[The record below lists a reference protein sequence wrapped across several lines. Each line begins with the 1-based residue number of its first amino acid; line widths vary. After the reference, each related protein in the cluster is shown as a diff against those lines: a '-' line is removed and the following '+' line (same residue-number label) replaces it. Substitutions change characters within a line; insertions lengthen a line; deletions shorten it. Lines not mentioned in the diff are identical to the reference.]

1 MPRLLKI
8 VRKGSVAFLILSVFG
23 VLTALGTYLFLA
35 PGLPPVATLK
45 DVQLQTPLRVFTRRG
60 ELIAEYGEKRRK
72 PLRIGQVPALL
83 QKAFLAA
90 EDDRFFVHPGVDYQG
105 LLRAAVHLIRTG
117 EKGQGGSTITMQL
130 ARNFFLTR
138 ERTYT
143 RKLREIFLA
152 LKIERELTKN
162 EILELYLNKI
172 YLGNRAYGVGA
183 AAEVY
188 YGKEVGELDLAQMA
202 MIAGLPKAPSAFNPI
217 ADPQRA
223 LLRRNYVLGR
233 MLGLHYIDDAAYQ
246 AALSAP
252 VSAWRHGLAA
262 AAVEAPYV
270 GEMVR
275 AEMLSRYGAEAY
287 TGGYRVYT
295 TLDATLQR
303 AANTALH
310 EALLSYSARHGY
322 YGAEAHVEIGESA
335 DPLSLERLLAPY
347 RMVGPLHPAVVLAV
361 GERQAKAR
369 VKGGETVTLEWDGLS
384 WARPHINENALGPKP
399 TSAGEIL
406 HPGDIVRVRQG
417 PEGAWR
423 LSQIPRVSG
432 ALVSLSP
439 QDGAILALVGGF
451 DFHQSK
457 FNRVTQAKRQAGSNF
472 KPFIYSAA
480 LDKGFTPASLIND
493 APIVFQDATLE
504 DTWRPENYSGRFFGP
519 TRLRVALTKS
529 RNLVS
534 IRLLHSIGVEYA
546 REYIT
551 RFGFQKRDLP
561 RDLSLALG
569 SAAVT
574 PLELVS
580 GYAVFANG
588 GFRIHPYLID
598 HVDTSSGDPLFRTE
612 PQRVCEAPPPQP
624 TPVALET
631 SAQEDPSAAQGCAP
645 RVIEAANAY
654 QMVSMMRDVVRA
666 GTGRKAMALGRS
678 DLAGKTGTTN
688 DQRDA
693 WFSGYNADAVTTA
706 WVGFDNQHPLG
717 ARETG
722 AAAAL
727 PMWIDYMRVA
737 LQGSPERSLEPPRGM
752 VTVRIDPRT
761 GLLASAG
768 EPDAIFETFRA
779 ERVPKRRVSSAQGDP
794 ARTDPHNAEIPEQ
807 LF

>member
-1 MPRLLKI
+1 
-8 VRKGSVAFLILSVFG
+8 LILSVFG
-23 VLTALGTYLFLA
+23 VLVVLGTYLYLA

-45 DVQLQTPLRVFTRRG
+45 DVQLQTPLRVFTRDG

-72 PLRIGQVPALL
+72 PLRIEQVPELMRE
-83 QKAFLAA
+83 AFLAA

-105 LLRAAVHLIRTG
+105 LARAAVHLIRTG

-138 ERTYT
+138 QRTYT

-188 YGKEVGELDLAQMA
+188 YGKDIHELDLTQMA
-202 MIAGLPKAPSAFNPI
+202 MIAGLPKAPSAINPI
-217 ADPQRA
+217 ANPERA
-223 LLRRNYVLGR
+223 VLRRNYVLGR
-233 MLGLHYIDDAAYQ
+233 MLGLHYIDESAYQ
-246 AALSAP
+246 AALAAP

-262 AAVEAPYV
+262 VAVEAPYV
-270 GEMVR
+270 GELVR

-287 TGGYRVYT
+287 TGGYRIYT
-295 TLDATLQR
+295 TLDATLQK
-303 AANTALH
+303 AANAALH
-310 EALLSYSARHGY
+310 EALLSYSRRHGY
-322 YGAEAHVEIGESA
+322 HGAEAHVGIGESA
-335 DPLSLERLLAPY
+335 DPLSLEHPLAPY
-347 RMVGPLHPAVVLAV
+347 RVVGPLHPAMVLEVADKQV
-361 GERQAKAR
+361 R
-369 VKGGETVTLEWDGLS
+369 VLVKRGETVALEWDGLS
-384 WARPHINENALGPKP
+384 WARPHINENARGPKP
-399 TSAGEIL
+399 ASAQEIL
-406 HPGDIVRVRQG
+406 QRGDIVRVRQS

-423 LSQIPRVSG
+423 LSQIPRAAG

-439 QDGAILALVGGF
+439 TDGAILALVGGF
-451 DFHQSK
+451 DFHHSK

-480 LDKGFTPASLIND
+480 LEKGFTPASLIND

-504 DTWRPENYSGRFFGP
+504 DTWRPENYSGKFFGP
-519 TRLRVALTKS
+519 TRLRMALTKS

-534 IRLLHSIGVEYA
+534 IRLLNTIGIEYA

-551 RFGFQKRDLP
+551 RFGFQQHDLP
-561 RDLSLALG
+561 RNLSLALG

-574 PLELVS
+574 PLELAA

-588 GFRIHPYLID
+588 GYRIHPYLIE
-598 HVDTSSGDPLFRTE
+598 HVDASNGGTLFRAE
-612 PQRVCEAPPPQP
+612 PEQVCEEPSPQP
-624 TPVALET
+624 TPAALDTPAENPDAT
-631 SAQEDPSAAQGCAP
+631 GCAP
-645 RVIEAANAY
+645 RAIEASNAY

-693 WFSGYNADAVTTA
+693 WFSGYNADIVTTA
-706 WVGFDNQHPLG
+706 WVGFDNQRPLG

-737 LQGSPERSLEPPRGM
+737 LKDTPEHALDPPRGM

-768 EPDAIFETFRA
+768 EAGAIFETFRA
-779 ERVPKRRVSSAQGDP
+779 ERVPKRRVSSAQGSP
-794 ARTDPHNAEIPEQ
+794 GQADPHNAEIPEQ

>member
-1 MPRLLKI
+1 MSLLLKI
-8 VRKGSVAFLILSVFG
+8 VRKGFVAFLILSVFG
-23 VLTALGTYLFLA
+23 VLGTLGIYLYLA

-45 DVQLQTPLRVFTRRG
+45 DVQLQTPLRVFTRDG

-72 PLRIGQVPALL
+72 PLRIEQVP
-83 QKAFLAA
+83 KMMREAFLAA
-90 EDDRFFVHPGVDYQG
+90 EDDRFFEHPGVDYQG
-105 LLRAAVHLIRTG
+105 LARAAVHLIRTG

-152 LKIERELTKN
+152 LKIERELTKD

-188 YGKEVGELDLAQMA
+188 YGKDAHELDLAQMA

-217 ADPQRA
+217 ANPERA
-223 LLRRNYVLGR
+223 VLRRNYVLGR
-233 MLGLHYIDDAAYQ
+233 MRGLHYIDESAYQ
-246 AALSAP
+246 AALGAP

-262 AAVEAPYV
+262 VAVEAPYV

-275 AEMLSRYGAEAY
+275 SEMLSRYGAEAY
-287 TGGYRVYT
+287 TGGYRAYT
-295 TLDATLQR
+295 TIDATLQK
-303 AANTALH
+303 AANAALH
-310 EALLSYSARHGY
+310 DALLSYSTRHGY
-322 YGAEAHVEIGESA
+322 HGSEAHVAISESA
-335 DPLSLERLLAPY
+335 DLLSLQNPLAQY
-347 RMVGPLHPAVVLAV
+347 RVVGALHPAIVVEV
-361 GERQAKAR
+361 VDKQAR
-369 VKGGETVTLEWDGLS
+369 VLLKGGETVTLEWDGLS
-384 WARPHINENALGPKP
+384 WARRYIHENSLGPKP
-399 TSAGEIL
+399 TSAQEIL
-406 HPGDIVRVRQG
+406 QRGDIVRVRQT
-417 PEGAWR
+417 PDGAWR
-423 LSQIPRVSG
+423 LSQIPRVAG

-439 QDGAILALVGGF
+439 TDGTILALVGGF
-451 DFHQSK
+451 DFQQSK

-480 LDKGFTPASLIND
+480 LEKGFTPASLIND

-504 DTWRPENYSGRFFGP
+504 GTWRPENYSGKFFGP

-534 IRLLHSIGVEYA
+534 IRLLNTIGVEYA
-546 REYIT
+546 REYIN
-551 RFGFQKRDLP
+551 RFGFQEHDLP

-574 PLELVS
+574 PLELAT
-580 GYAVFANG
+580 GYAVFPNG
-588 GFRIHPYLID
+588 GYRIHPYLIE
-598 HVDTSSGDPLFRTE
+598 HVDTSNGDALFRAE
-612 PQRVCEAPPPQP
+612 PEQACEEPSPQP
-624 TPVALET
+624 TPVALDT
-631 SAQEDPSAAQGCAP
+631 PAQAPGTTGCAP
-645 RVIEAANAY
+645 RAIEATNAY
-654 QMVSMMRDVVRA
+654 QIVSMMRDVVRA

-693 WFSGYNADAVTTA
+693 WFSGYNGDIVTTA
-706 WVGFDNQHPLG
+706 WVGFDDQRPLG

-737 LQGSPERSLEPPRGM
+737 LKDRPEHNLDPPRGM

-768 EPDAIFETFRA
+768 EAGAIFETFRA
-779 ERVPKRRVSSAQGDP
+779 ERAPKRRVSGAQGNP
-794 ARTDPHNAEIPEQ
+794 GQADPHNAEIPEQ

>member
-1 MPRLLKI
+1 MSLLLKI
-8 VRKGSVAFLILSVFG
+8 VRKGFVAFLILSVFG
-23 VLTALGTYLFLA
+23 VLVVLGTYLYLA

-45 DVQLQTPLRVFTRRG
+45 DVQLQTPLRVFTRDG

-72 PLRIGQVPALL
+72 PLRIEQVPELMRE
-83 QKAFLAA
+83 AFLAA

-105 LLRAAVHLIRTG
+105 LARAAVHLIRTG

-138 ERTYT
+138 QRTYT

-188 YGKEVGELDLAQMA
+188 YGKDIHELDLTQMA
-202 MIAGLPKAPSAFNPI
+202 MIAGLPKAPSAINPI
-217 ADPQRA
+217 ANPERA
-223 LLRRNYVLGR
+223 VLRRNYVLGR
-233 MLGLHYIDDAAYQ
+233 MLGLHYIDESAYQ
-246 AALSAP
+246 AALAAP

-262 AAVEAPYV
+262 VAVEAPYV
-270 GEMVR
+270 GELVR

-287 TGGYRVYT
+287 TGGYRIYT
-295 TLDATLQR
+295 TLDATLQK
-303 AANTALH
+303 AANAALH
-310 EALLSYSARHGY
+310 EALLSYSRRHGY
-322 YGAEAHVEIGESA
+322 HGAEAHVGIGESA
-335 DPLSLERLLAPY
+335 DPLSLEHPLAPY
-347 RMVGPLHPAVVLAV
+347 RVVGPLHPAMVLEVADKQV
-361 GERQAKAR
+361 R
-369 VKGGETVTLEWDGLS
+369 VLVKRGETVALEWDGLS
-384 WARPHINENALGPKP
+384 WARPHINENARGPKP
-399 TSAGEIL
+399 ASAQEIL
-406 HPGDIVRVRQG
+406 QRGDIVRVRQS

-423 LSQIPRVSG
+423 LSQIPRAAG

-439 QDGAILALVGGF
+439 TDGAILALVGGF
-451 DFHQSK
+451 DFHHSK

-480 LDKGFTPASLIND
+480 LEKGFTPASLIND

-504 DTWRPENYSGRFFGP
+504 DTWRPENYSGKFFGP
-519 TRLRVALTKS
+519 TRLRMALTKS

-534 IRLLHSIGVEYA
+534 IRLLNTIGIEYA

-551 RFGFQKRDLP
+551 RFGFQQHDLP
-561 RDLSLALG
+561 RNLSLALG

-574 PLELVS
+574 PLELAA

-588 GFRIHPYLID
+588 GYRIHPYLIE
-598 HVDTSSGDPLFRTE
+598 HVDASNGGTLFRAE
-612 PQRVCEAPPPQP
+612 PEQVCEEPSPQP
-624 TPVALET
+624 TPAALDTPAENPDAT
-631 SAQEDPSAAQGCAP
+631 GCAP
-645 RVIEAANAY
+645 RAIEASNAY

-693 WFSGYNADAVTTA
+693 WFSGYNADIVTTA
-706 WVGFDNQHPLG
+706 WVGFDNQRPLG

-737 LQGSPERSLEPPRGM
+737 LKDTPEHALDPPRGM

-768 EPDAIFETFRA
+768 EAGAIFETFRA
-779 ERVPKRRVSSAQGDP
+779 ERVPKRRVSSAQGSP
-794 ARTDPHNAEIPEQ
+794 GQADPHNAEIPEQ